1 MDSDTT
7 SGACHFHPRDFNVTH
22 PHAKL
27 WNYMLSSD
35 WKTTQETDSQ
45 HTNSISSCCRA
56 FKHKKPPQKTETCEA
71 FILRKKKQDSSLE
84 AFQRSKETFKMSDF
98 WAAPPPAGDPQ
109 EALPSPSTL
118 TKEKEADKEKNKKNE
133 YFPRSATMDSGKVF
147 ISVTH
152 FTTASCFCTSCQ
164 TGSLA
169 AGSSAPC
176 CQWALS
182 SSSSQR
188 VQRVHGALT
197 WGASTCATAAMMQ
210 LKWTLSV
217 ASFLTSDASN
227 VVGRRSRVILKLP
240 LALLLYF
247 LVVVR
252 YVHTLHN
259 NRIFATNH
267 LTVVHLLKNVVLPG
281 TCFFFLF
288 FFSILAFQFISVSL
302 TSQRRVGR
310 NALSHCLGVWCVIM
324 SVEDVAVKNLRDQS
338 LTGVICIQDSLY

>member
-7 SGACHFHPRDFNVTH
+7 SGACHFHPRDFTH

-56 FKHKKPPQKTETCEA
+56 FKHKKPPPENRD
-71 FILRKKKQDSSLE
+71 LWSVYPKKKETRLKFGGISTEQRNLQDEWLLSGTTTSGRPPGSSSI
-84 AFQRSKETFKMSDF
+84 AVNFNKRKRSRQR
-98 WAAPPPAGDPQ
+98 
-109 EALPSPSTL
+109 
-118 TKEKEADKEKNKKNE
+118 EKNKKNE

-217 ASFLTSDASN
+217 ASFLTSDATN

-288 FFSILAFQFISVSL
+288 FSAF
-302 TSQRRVGR
+302 
-310 NALSHCLGVWCVIM
+310 
-324 SVEDVAVKNLRDQS
+324 
-338 LTGVICIQDSLY
+338 